1 MCAVMT
7 ERPFI
12 HDDFILGNDTAR
24 RLYHDYAEEMPII
37 DYHCHLS
44 PLEIA
49 EDRRWGSITEAWLGG
64 DHYKWRAMRSN
75 GIDEQLIT
83 GDAGDWEKF
92 EAWAATMPRLLGNPL
107 YHWNQLELARY
118 FDVFDLLGPESA
130 RDVYNRCNI
139 ALEGSEFSA
148 RGLIEKSRVVA
159 ICTTDDPC
167 DSLEHHA
174 AIAQDSSFSV
184 QVLPA
189 WRPDRAMMPELG
201 GGFNQWV
208 DALGASADAEIGNFS
223 SFMGALHSRHAFF
236 HEQGC
241 RLSDHGI
248 ETFHAEDYT
257 ASQIDGIFDK
267 VRSGRELSADEV
279 AQFKSHMLYEFGVM
293 DADRGWVQ
301 QYHFGALR
309 NNSARL
315 FRQLG
320 GDVGCDSIGD
330 WPVALPMSRLF
341 SRLDLEGK
349 LAKTI
354 LYPINPRDNELV
366 GSMIGNFQDGTSA
379 GKIQMGSG
387 WWFNDQMDGMLRQME
402 ALGQLGLLSRFVGM
416 LTDSRS
422 FLSFTR
428 HEYFRR
434 ILCNKL
440 GSEMESGLLPADEQL
455 VGSMVRDISYNN
467 AAGYFDFGVEQ
478 MG

>member
-1 MCAVMT
+1 MT

-12 HDDFILGNDTAR
+12 HDDFILGNETAR
-24 RLYHDYAEEMPII
+24 RLYHEHACQMPII
-37 DYHCHLS
+37 DYHCHL
-44 PLEIA
+44 PPIEVA
-49 EDRRWGSITEAWLGG
+49 EDRRWNTITEAWLGG

-83 GDAGDWEKF
+83 GDAEGWEKF
-92 EAWAATMPRLLGNPL
+92 EAWAQTMPKLLGNPL

-118 FDVFDLLGPESA
+118 FGVFELLSPCNA
-130 RDVYNRCNI
+130 RDIYERCNSVL
-139 ALEGSEFSA
+139 AEPDFSA
-148 RGLIEKSRVVA
+148 RGLIQKSRVVA

-167 DSLEHHA
+167 DSLEYHT
-174 AIAQDSSFSV
+174 AIARDDSV
-184 QVLPA
+184 PARVLPA

-201 GGFNQWV
+201 VDFNHWV
-208 DALGASADAEIGNFS
+208 DALGASADIDVGSFS
-223 SFMGALHSRHAFF
+223 SFMEALCKRHDFF
-236 HEQGC
+236 HAQGC

-248 ETFHAEDYT
+248 EAFHAEDYT
-257 ASQIDGIFDK
+257 TGDIERTFEK
-267 VRSGRELSADEV
+267 VRSGSALCSVEV

-293 DADRGWVQ
+293 DADKSWVQ

-315 FRQLG
+315 FKQLG
-320 GDVGCDSIGD
+320 SDIGCDSIGD

-366 GSMIGNFQDGTSA
+366 GAMIGNFQDGTSA

-387 WWFNDQMDGMLRQME
+387 WWFNDQMDGMIRQME

-440 GSEMESGLLPADEQL
+440 GSEMESGLLPNDEKL
-455 VGSMVRDISYNN
+455 VGAMVRDISYNN
-467 AAGYFDFGVEQ
+467 AAEYFDFGVEQ
-478 MG
+478 LG

>member
-1 MCAVMT
+1 
-7 ERPFI
+7 
-12 HDDFILGNDTAR
+12 
-24 RLYHDYAEEMPII
+24 
-37 DYHCHLS
+37 
-44 PLEIA
+44 
-49 EDRRWGSITEAWLGG
+49 
-64 DHYKWRAMRSN
+64 
-75 GIDEQLIT
+75 
-83 GDAGDWEKF
+83 
-92 EAWAATMPRLLGNPL
+92 
-107 YHWNQLELARY
+107 LARY
-118 FDVFDLLGPESA
+118 FDVFELLSPGSA
-130 RDVYNRCNI
+130 RDIYERCNS
-139 ALEGSEFSA
+139 ALACSDFSA
-148 RGLIEKSRVVA
+148 RGLIEKSRVMA

-167 DSLEHHA
+167 DSLGHHA
-174 AIAQDSSFSV
+174 AIAADDSFSV
-184 QVLPA
+184 KVLPA

-201 GGFNQWV
+201 EEFNNWV
-208 DALGASADAEIGNFS
+208 DSLGASADTDIGSFS
-223 SFMGALHSRHAFF
+223 SFMAALHRRHDFF

-257 ASQIDGIFDK
+257 AAVIENIFDK
-267 VRSGRELSADEV
+267 VRSGSELDSDEV

-293 DADRGWVQ
+293 DAGKSWVQ

-309 NNSARL
+309 NNSGRL
-315 FRQLG
+315 FKQLG
-320 GDVGCDSIGD
+320 PDVGCDSIGD

-366 GSMIGNFQDGTSA
+366 GAMIGNFQDGSSA

-440 GSEMESGLLPADEQL
+440 GSEMEAGLLPNDEQL
-455 VGSMVRDISYNN
+455 VGAMVRDISYNN
-467 AAGYFDFGVEQ
+467 AAGYFDFGVEELD
-478 MG
+478 

>member
-1 MCAVMT
+1 MT
-7 ERPFI
+7 EFPFI
-12 HDDFILGNDTAR
+12 HDDFILGSDTAR
-24 RLYHDYAEEMPII
+24 RLYHGYAEVMPII
-37 DYHCHLS
+37 DYHCHL
-44 PLEIA
+44 PPAEVA
-49 EDRRWGSITEAWLGG
+49 EDRCWRTITDAWLGG

-83 GDAGDWEKF
+83 GQAGDWEKF

-118 FDVFDLLGPESA
+118 FEVFDLLNPDSA
-130 RDVYNRCNI
+130 RDIYDRCN
-139 ALEGSEFSA
+139 AVLAGPGFSA
-148 RGLIEKSRVVA
+148 RGLIERSKVVA

-174 AIAQDSSFSV
+174 AIADDPSV
-184 QVLPA
+184 SCKVLPA

-201 GGFNQWV
+201 ADFNRWV
-208 DALGASADAEIGNFS
+208 DALGASANVEVNSFS
-223 SFMGALHSRHAFF
+223 AFMDALHNRHAVF
-236 HEQGC
+236 HDRGC

-248 ETFHAEDYT
+248 ETFYAEAYT
-257 ASQIDGIFDK
+257 AAEIEGIFDK
-267 VRSGRELSADEV
+267 ARSGGELSADEV
-279 AQFKSHMLYEFGVM
+279 VQFKSHMLYEFGVM
-293 DADRGWVQ
+293 DAEKGWVQ

-309 NNSARL
+309 NNSARM
-315 FRQLG
+315 FGKLG
-320 GDVGCDSIGD
+320 SDVGCDSIGD

-366 GSMIGNFQDGTSA
+366 GSMVGNFQDGSSA
-379 GKIQMGSG
+379 GKMQMGSG

-440 GSEMESGLLPADEQL
+440 GSEMESGILPADEEL

-467 AAGYFDFGVEQ
+467 AAGYFDFGVEPA
-478 MG
+478 G

>member
-1 MCAVMT
+1 MMT

-24 RLYHDYAEEMPII
+24 RLYHGFAEEMPII

-92 EAWAATMPRLLGNPL
+92 EAWAATMPKLLGNPL

-130 RDVYNRCNI
+130 RDVYNRCNSE
-139 ALEGSEFSA
+139 LEGSGFSA

-174 AIAQDSSFSV
+174 AIAQDASFSV

-208 DALGASADAEIGNFS
+208 DALGASADAEIGSFS

-330 WPVALPMSRLF
+330 WPVALPMSQLF

-366 GSMIGNFQDGTSA
+366 GSMIGNFQDGSSA